1 MISDQS
7 PIGSAL
13 MGCKVGETVTAYT
26 PTGERRFE
34 LLEISK

>member
-1 MISDQS
+1 MKTLKDVQ
-7 PIGSAL
+7 
-13 MGCKVGETVTAYT
+13 VGETVTAYT